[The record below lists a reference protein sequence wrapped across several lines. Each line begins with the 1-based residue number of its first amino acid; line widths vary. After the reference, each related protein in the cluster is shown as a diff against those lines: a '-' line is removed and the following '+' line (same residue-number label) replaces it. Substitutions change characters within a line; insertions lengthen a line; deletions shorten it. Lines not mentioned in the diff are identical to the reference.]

1 MPALTEPWIPRFA
14 RNDNRLKEEG
24 IASTRDW
31 MNTLPQVTQSWNIPR
46 AGLRLKLVR
55 IMQSIRKPVLGG
67 MAILVLF
74 AGLSSA
80 TETPKKPTDVP
91 ASVIAHLPLPQA
103 TGNQMLLQ
111 KEEGKTYLYVQQAS
125 KQGFMIVDV
134 SKPEKPNLLKRTAE
148 SSQATAG
155 NLEMVSPDVA
165 IAVAPEKKP
174 TTLTSSN
181 HPSETVRVLD
191 LSDPRNP
198 KTLQEFTGVTGV
210 LPDGGHGLIYLT
222 NNDGLWVLRYSRP
235 ALLEPAKK
243 KRPCDSETE
252 IMAMPPDCD

>member
-1 MPALTEPWIPRFA
+1 
-14 RNDNRLKEEG
+14 
-24 IASTRDW
+24 
-31 MNTLPQVTQSWNIPR
+31 
-46 AGLRLKLVR
+46 
-55 IMQSIRKPVLGG
+55 MQSMRKPVLGG
-67 MAILVLF
+67 MVILVLF

-222 NNDGLWVLRYSRP
+222 NNEGLWVLRYSRP